1 MNIQLNDQNQ
11 FLRVLPGGNVEFD
24 EDTYQP
30 AHTLTPEQATTFRVH
45 LMQPTPTPAYN
56 TLTHSIRAATPLLLD
71 GTWTQQWEVFP
82 LPVDE
87 ATANVRAHRAGL
99 VQQIDEAV
107 AGIYTRFT
115 RFGVEYEAREAEAQA
130 FKDAGYTGPVP
141 GRISEFAVPAGME
154 PIPATD
160 LILAQAAN
168 LRAALGKLSA
178 LRMRKYEVTRA
189 PNSAAAQAVATEIL
203 AAIDAAGKQVS

>member
-1 MNIQLNDQNQ
+1 MHIQLNEQGK
-11 FLRVLPGGNVEFD
+11 FLRDLPEGNFEFS
-24 EDTYQP
+24 ETVFQP
-30 AHTLTPEQATTFRVH
+30 ARTLTPEQCTEFRVFA
-45 LMQPTPTPAYN
+45 LIATPQPGHD
-56 TLTHSIRAATPLLLD
+56 TLTQAIRPAHPKLID
-71 GTWTQQWEVFP
+71 GAWTQQWEVFP
-82 LPVDE
+82 LPLDE
-87 ATANVRAHRAGL
+87 ATANVRAHRADL

-154 PIPATD
+154 PIAATD

-178 LRMRKYEVTRA
+178 LRMRKYKVMRA

-203 AAIDAAGKQVS
+203 EAIDAAGKQVS